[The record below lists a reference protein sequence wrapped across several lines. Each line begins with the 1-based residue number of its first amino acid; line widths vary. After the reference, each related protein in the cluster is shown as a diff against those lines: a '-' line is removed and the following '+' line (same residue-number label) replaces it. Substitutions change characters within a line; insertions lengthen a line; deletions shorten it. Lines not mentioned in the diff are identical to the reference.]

1 MKKLFYLAVAFLP
14 VLVSGQSTDQNYVKT
29 KVYKTA
35 STTSIATPSETQ
47 ATQSITYFDGLG
59 RPIQQVA
66 HKQSA
71 SGKDIAIPIVYDEFG
86 RQTKDYLPIPLSTN
100 DMSFTDNTMVISDP
114 INYYTTLYGA
124 DGAHRFS
131 EKRLE
136 NSPLQRIL
144 EQAAPGNDWS
154 MDSAEKHT
162 IRFDYQTNVADEVK
176 LFKASANWDPE
187 KELYEITFVNGS
199 GTVFYEANQLYKTVV
214 KNENWKPADGHKNT
228 TQEFKDKDGRV
239 VMKRTYGTS
248 KVNTIATETW
258 HETYYVYDQFG
269 NLTYVIPPL
278 VEGAINSDKLSGL
291 CYQYKYDYRNRLVEK
306 KLPGKQWEF
315 IVYDKLDRVVMTG
328 PARPPFAHL
337 SKDGWMFTKYD
348 AFDRVV
354 MTGFMALPSN
364 QSFTHERRKEKQTER
379 NSQTSNFNETRLATG
394 TTPAASPGA
403 ANNPIHSYSNL
414 SLPTSGYYVLSI
426 NYYDDYSYTGA
437 PTVPQTVGD
446 GEIVFFNNTKK
457 PKGLPTGKWT
467 RVLAN
472 TLNEAS
478 AKKEISYTFYD
489 YKSRPIRT
497 YVTNN
502 LSTTSYIQTDVK
514 YDFEGKIMETITR
527 HKPSSDVAEITIRD
541 YFTYSEQGRL
551 LTHSNKVN
559 NNSIQLLADNTYN
572 ELGQLIGKKV
582 GNTVGSTPLQEVDY
596 YYNIRGWLKSI
607 NDITNLGTDLFAF
620 KLNYNEVE
628 NETNY
633 EGKALYNGNIAET
646 YWRTGKDDVKRKY
659 GYFYDDLNRLTNAVY
674 QRPNSSGIGVV
685 TNAYNESLTY
695 DKNGNIITLQ
705 RNGDIEEIAPALEI
719 DDLNYVYRANTNEL
733 IKVTDNLTTSPSGFN
748 DRANNAEEYGYDAH
762 GNMTR
767 DDNKGITDIR
777 YNHLNLPIKITFGT
791 QGEIAYVY
799 NAEGKKLEKTVTQ
812 TGSTAVTTK
821 YLDGFQYV
829 DNVLQFFP
837 HAEGYV
843 KKNGNN
849 YNYVFNYTDHL
860 GNVRLSY
867 QDVDLNSTI
876 ETSEIIE
883 ENNYYPFGLKHSGY
897 NNTLG
902 IGGNSEAQKY
912 GFENKEWQNELGLN
926 VYDFGARSYD
936 PALARWTT
944 VDPVIHFN
952 QSVYTAFDNNPIYFA
967 DPSGTKTA
975 SSITDAWNQ
984 TPEGEN
990 STWYNDGDEGF
1001 TDNPPKEGATR
1012 EETVNFGTSYLPN
1025 RQKVTKYYHAG
1036 GVDGSEA
1043 GWYSANDYFETFRTT
1058 IRRIGQGQAS
1068 IEILG
1073 SFNFTDDVLIAMT
1086 AWAAEA
1092 YQQYGG
1098 KANRANGA
1106 ITPLDFSSP
1115 FFAPGIALKL
1125 AQLSKYSKF
1134 AFWSGRGT
1142 QQAAIKAGYK
1152 VLGHTDAGKNLALL
1166 TADMEYSVG
1175 SQAWHFWGRL
1185 SQAYA
1190 RKIPRGST
1198 VNVFVTRGQNANPM
1212 SIWSRFERPIL
1223 EANKVKIKY
1232 NFVD

>member
-1 MKKLFYLAVAFLP
+1 MKKLFYLVVALLP
-14 VLVSGQSTDQNYVKT
+14 VLVLGQSTNQNYVKT

-35 STTSIATPSETQ
+35 TTSSIATPSETQ

-66 HKQSA
+66 HKQA
-71 SGKDIAIPIVYDEFG
+71 GNGNDLVTHIEYDAFG
-86 RQTKDYLPIPLSTN
+86 RQTKEYLPVVNGQTLNYHSLDANSILSYYASPPSTVEATTN
-100 DMSFTDNTMVISDP
+100 P
-114 INYYTTLYGA
+114 Y
-124 DGAHRFS
+124 S
-131 EKRLE
+131 EKLFE
-136 NSPLQRIL
+136 ASPLNRVL
-144 EQAAPGNDWS
+144 EQAAPGNDWA

-162 IRFDYQTNVADEVK
+162 IRFDYQTNAANEVK
-176 LFKASANWDPE
+176 LYKAFSEWKIE
-187 KELYEITFVNGS
+187 KGLYDISFVNGS
-199 GTVFYEANQLYKTVV
+199 GTVFYEANQLYKTIV

-248 KVNTIATETW
+248 KVNNVTTQTW

-278 VEGAINSDKLSGL
+278 VEGAINDDKLKGL

-337 SKDGWMFTKYD
+337 SKDGWLFTKYD
-348 AFDRVV
+348 DFDRVV
-354 MTGFMALPSN
+354 MTGFIALSGSAIVDHAN
-364 QSFTHERRKEKQTER
+364 RKTKQDER
-379 NSQTSNFNETRLATG
+379 NAQTSNFNETRLASG

-414 SLPTSGYYVLSI
+414 SLPTSGYYVLTV

-446 GEIVFFNNTKK
+446 GEVVFFNNTEK

-472 TLNEAS
+472 TTTQAS
-478 AKKEISYTFYD
+478 AKKELSYTFYD

-514 YDFEGKIMETITR
+514 YDFEGKILETITR

-607 NDITNLGTDLFAF
+607 NDINNLGTDLFAF

-695 DKNGNIITLQ
+695 DKNGNIISLQ

-719 DDLNYVYRANTNEL
+719 DDLDYVYRANTNEL

-791 QGEIAYVY
+791 QAEIAYVY

-867 QDVDLNSTI
+867 SDLDKDGVLEQEERVVTVATDGSGNATEFFVSCI
-876 ETSEIIE
+876 VE

-897 NNTLG
+897 NE
-902 IGGNSEAQKY
+902 GGFQASKY
-912 GFENKEWQNELGLN
+912 KGKFNGKEFQNELGLN
-926 VYDFGARSYD
+926 LYDFHFRQYMQDIVRTTTQD
-936 PALARWTT
+936 PKSELFYSISPYSFLNNSPLQFI
-944 VDPVIHFN
+944 DPDGMKVTYGDFL
-952 QSVYTAFDNNPIYFA
+952 DNAGHEDEGNEDDTDPPRKRGTGTSTGNMQGVL
-967 DPSGTKTA
+967 PSGLPDGVDLPAKQLDEVVIDKYTR
-975 SSITDAWNQ
+975 W
-984 TPEGEN
+984 EGTYFDRN
-990 STWYNDGDEGF
+990 NRGSGAYGWNDGSAERFWNEYMPITSSFYTFYTGAQSGSTSQMALGAVLLFVDVFTFGEGSIGYKAATQTYALTAAKSGF
-1001 TDNPPKEGATR
+1001 YPVMTRGFSKATELIYLEKGQVWKYGVTKNPLTR
-1012 EETVNFGTSYLPN
+1012 YSQKYLYNLGEFGVEYKTIFESSLRSEALTVEMMLIKQFEALHGYLP
-1025 RQKVTKYYHAG
+1025 AG
-1036 GVDGSEA
+1036 
-1043 GWYSANDYFETFRTT
+1043 
-1058 IRRIGQGQAS
+1058 
-1068 IEILG
+1068 
-1073 SFNFTDDVLIAMT
+1073 
-1086 AWAAEA
+1086 
-1092 YQQYGG
+1092 
-1098 KANRANGA
+1098 
-1106 ITPLDFSSP
+1106 
-1115 FFAPGIALKL
+1115 
-1125 AQLSKYSKF
+1125 
-1134 AFWSGRGT
+1134 
-1142 QQAAIKAGYK
+1142 
-1152 VLGHTDAGKNLALL
+1152 
-1166 TADMEYSVG
+1166 
-1175 SQAWHFWGRL
+1175 
-1185 SQAYA
+1185 
-1190 RKIPRGST
+1190 
-1198 VNVFVTRGQNANPM
+1198 
-1212 SIWSRFERPIL
+1212 
-1223 EANKVKIKY
+1223 NKVR
-1232 NFVD
+1232 F